1 MSVVVRFGLKRGK
14 LVKVEK
20 KGLLFLS
27 YGSPLSKD
35 DLVPYMTSIRR
46 GRVPTEAE
54 ITNLTKRYDTIGQWE
69 NIELQTMAECQ
80 YKHCLLCCR
89 LCLPLLVFYT

>member
-1 MSVVVRFGLKRGK
+1 MNVVVRFGLKRGK

-27 YGSPLSKD
+27 YGSPSSKD

-46 GRVPTEAE
+46 GRVPTEA
-54 ITNLTKRYDTIGQWE
+54 L
-69 NIELQTMAECQ
+69 
-80 YKHCLLCCR
+80 
-89 LCLPLLVFYT
+89 

>member
-54 ITNLTKRYDTIGQWE
+54 ITNLTKRYDTIGRKILSFKLWQSA
-69 NIELQTMAECQ
+69 NI
-80 YKHCLLCCR
+80 KHCLLCCQ